1 MYKYLKEKRTQL
13 LFVPLVFYWLIIF
26 IGTSLPSDELST
38 IIELGDKIKH
48 FLAYLI
54 LAILL
59 GLNLHFQDKWKN
71 VSINYLLYTFIIC
84 TFYGVIDELHQIFVP
99 NRSAEFYDWVA
110 DLFGS
115 TMGIILVYFFIKFLK
130 TRNHNL
136 ETN

>member
-1 MYKYLKEKRTQL
+1 MYNYLKENRTQI
-13 LFVPLVFYWLIIF
+13 LFFPLIIYWLIIF

-38 IIELGDKIKH
+38 IIDLGDKIKH
-48 FLAYLI
+48 FLAYFI

-59 GLNLHFQDKWKN
+59 GFNLHFQDKWKS
-71 VSINYLLYTFIIC
+71 VSINYLIYTFIIC
-84 TFYGVIDELHQIFVP
+84 TFYGVLDELHQILIP

-110 DLFGS
+110 DLLGS

-130 TRNHNL
+130 TRNQNL

>member
-1 MYKYLKEKRTQL
+1 MYKYLKEKRTQI
-13 LFVPLVFYWLIIF
+13 LFIPLIFYWLIIF

-38 IIELGDKIKH
+38 ILELGDKLKH
-48 FLAYLI
+48 FLAYFI

-59 GLNLHFQDKWKN
+59 GLNLHFQDKWKK
-71 VSINYLLYTFIIC
+71 VSINYLLYTFFIC
-84 TFYGVIDELHQIFVP
+84 IFYGVLDELHQILVP

-130 TRNHNL
+130 TRNQYL